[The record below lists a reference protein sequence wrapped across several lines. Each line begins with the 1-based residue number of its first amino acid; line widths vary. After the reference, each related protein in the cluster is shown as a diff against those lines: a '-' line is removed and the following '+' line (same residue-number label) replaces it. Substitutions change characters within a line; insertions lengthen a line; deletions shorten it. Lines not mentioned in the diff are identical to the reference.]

1 MLHSAT
7 LLHTSI
13 LKSGL
18 RAPMSFFD
26 STPIGRIMNRFSKDI
41 DVIDTQL
48 PRSLHSWVVCALSVM
63 ATIAVICYST
73 PMFLVVILPMSI
85 IYFLVQVQL
94 ATFQPIFIFTIFP
107 RRTQLVSSIFFSFFL
122 EFPDWH
128 LCCKLCVFLHMEWNI
143 FHSLFTLTVCCL
155 HFFMICVF
163 VLTSENRTALL
174 FCLFPASNN

>member
-1 MLHSAT
+1 MLLGRDGLYCYWRHDCVCVTVAGFAVLFSAFALAEGMLHSAT

-85 IYFLVQVQL
+85 IYFLVQVEL

-122 EFPDWH
+122 EFPD
-128 LCCKLCVFLHMEWNI
+128 
-143 FHSLFTLTVCCL
+143 
-155 HFFMICVF
+155 
-163 VLTSENRTALL
+163 
-174 FCLFPASNN
+174 